1 MTERKHASRE
11 TPPAVRLRRAGQ
23 SLVLHVLLVGGA
35 FVTAIPLLWM
45 LSASFM
51 PTGEATGFPPHV
63 LPTRITLDHYR
74 DLFTRLNLG
83 RSFLNSMIVAVF
95 STLLSLL
102 LNSMAGYAFAK
113 LRFRGRNQLFGFL
126 VAALAIPAQI
136 AMLPL
141 FLLLKSIGLVNTYV
155 GAMIPMMATI
165 YGIFLVRQFMVS
177 VPDDLIAAA
186 RVDGASE
193 WRIYWSVIL
202 PLAKPVLATLA
213 IFTFMSAWNDFMW
226 PLIILSDHHKY
237 TLPVA
242 VANLLGE
249 HVQDLELM
257 MASSVITVIPVLI
270 LFFVLQRYYIAGL
283 MAGSVKG

>member
-1 MTERKHASRE
+1 MSAPRRKASG
-11 TPPAVRLRRAGQ
+11 AVRLRRAAQ
-23 SLVLHVLLVGGA
+23 SSVLHLFLVAGA

-45 LSASFM
+45 LSASLM
-51 PTGEATGFPPHV
+51 ATGEATAFPPHI
-63 LPTRITLDHYR
+63 LPRHVTFEHYR
-74 DLFTRLNLG
+74 DLFVRLNLG

-102 LNSMAGYAFAK
+102 FNSMAGYAFAK
-113 LRFRGRNQLFGFL
+113 LRFRGRDRIFTFL
-126 VAALAIPAQI
+126 VASLAIPAQI

-141 FLLLKSIGLVNTYV
+141 FLMLKSIGLVNTYV

-177 VPDDLIAAA
+177 VPDDLLAAA

-193 WRIYWSVIL
+193 WRIYWSIIM

-226 PLIILSDHHKY
+226 PLIILTDHHKY